1 MFPWRPSSIV
11 HRLTS
16 CSMADAEQIHSSSSG
31 TFRTISAYIFL
42 SFYCWATNTRICV
55 YNNVCTKREKTR
67 ESFMILV
74 LLYSL
79 YLYYINNRRT
89 YILRWFVHIFAFS
102 HNLCGTLQN
111 WQINVCGET
120 WNMKWA
126 HKHTSNIT
134 SFSTSSSQTTTNIFY
149 MHAGGYNGHTKICVR
164 CHCRNVG
171 ERFMSVWLLFEMTW
185 FEVTLSKASE
195 TERERA
201 QPMWGVIFILIYSSL
216 IHDFHGWYSVIVV
229 FHSFVLGCWDCLC
242 NVHSIHTMYGNCVL
256 FLCENKSKPIFI
268 SFFLLL
274 VCLCCHPKIH
284 LLVATPLNAAAA
296 RMHAEQSLQSHIF
309 CCSVFTV
316 RVSFFGLPSSFGWVK
331 FVCAI
336 QYIIW

>member
-1 MFPWRPSSIV
+1 M
-11 HRLTS
+11 
-16 CSMADAEQIHSSSSG
+16 
-31 TFRTISAYIFL
+31 
-42 SFYCWATNTRICV
+42 
-55 YNNVCTKREKTR
+55 RERTR

-164 CHCRNVG
+164 CQCRNVG

-256 FLCENKSKPIFI
+256 FVWKQKQTNIHIFFSVACLFPLSSQN
-268 SFFLLL
+268 SFAGCNAFERCWCAHACRTIIAITSFLLFCFHCSSL
-274 VCLCCHPKIH
+274 FFRFASITRLSEVRVCNSIYHMIMLRLMWLARGH
-284 LLVATPLNAAAA
+284 TPLRWRGKWQTNARFSA
-296 RMHAEQSLQSHIF
+296 RQMQ
-309 CCSVFTV
+309 
-316 RVSFFGLPSSFGWVK
+316 
-331 FVCAI
+331 
-336 QYIIW
+336 